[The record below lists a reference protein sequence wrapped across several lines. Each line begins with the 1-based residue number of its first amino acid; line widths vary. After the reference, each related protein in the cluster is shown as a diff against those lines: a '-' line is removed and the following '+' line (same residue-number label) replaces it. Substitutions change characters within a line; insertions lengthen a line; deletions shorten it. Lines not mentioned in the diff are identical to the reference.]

1 VAWLIAGLGNPG
13 RQYARNRHN
22 AGFQAIERLADAH
35 QLRFDERRDQA
46 QLARGTIE
54 GVKVALVKPQTFMN
68 LSGRAVSALARFY
81 KVPVERIL
89 VVYDDLDLP
98 LGTLR
103 LREQGGSGGHRGM
116 ASIID
121 HLDSQAFP
129 RIRLGI
135 GRPPGRMPPE
145 AYVLQDFD
153 AEQWAIMEQTY
164 GQAVEA
170 IHSAL
175 RDGFQAAMNRFNP
188 LAHVCVPPLG
198 RAATKTGDYR

>member
-1 VAWLIAGLGNPG
+1 MKLPFPLFGRPKPSGPVEWLIAGLGNPG

-22 AGFQAIERLADAH
+22 AGFHVVEQLADVH
-35 QLRFDERRDQA
+35 QLHFDERRDQA
-46 QLARGTIE
+46 HLARGTIE
-54 GVKVALVKPQTFMN
+54 GAKVALVKPQTFMN
-68 LSGRAVSALARFY
+68 LSGKAIGALARFY
-81 KVPVERIL
+81 KVPPERIL

-98 LGTLR
+98 PGVLR
-103 LREQGGSGGHRGM
+103 LRAQGGSGGHRGM
-116 ASIID
+116 ASVID

-153 AEQWAIMEQTY
+153 TDQWAMMEQTY

-170 IHSAL
+170 IHITL
-175 RDGFQAAMNRFNP
+175 RDGFQTAMNRFN
-188 LAHVCVPPLG
+188 
-198 RAATKTGDYR
+198 